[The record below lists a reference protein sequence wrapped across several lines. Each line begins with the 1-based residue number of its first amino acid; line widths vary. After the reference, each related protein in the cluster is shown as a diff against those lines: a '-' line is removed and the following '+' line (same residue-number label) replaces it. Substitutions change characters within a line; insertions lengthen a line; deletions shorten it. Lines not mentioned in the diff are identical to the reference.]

1 MNKKWLTTT
10 TYRSFFLINPS
21 NSLNFVFVSFFKLDR
36 VTKDYKH
43 HDILVINIYLFR
55 VVFLF
60 YNQWWKRKKKI
71 KLQDFH
77 HFKFLIFSSLVIQN
91 VFVCLFFEKLSE
103 NNSRRFLSSFSNK
116 QTNRKN
122 IQFFVFLSQCLFKK
136 TIIFYDHIYKVDIL
150 CEKTNKQTKIYKWN
164 QTLSKH

>member
-1 MNKKWLTTT
+1 MTSLLSTFI
-10 TYRSFFLINPS
+10 YFELFFCFIISDENE
-21 NSLNFVFVSFFKLDR
+21 
-36 VTKDYKH
+36 
-43 HDILVINIYLFR
+43 
-55 VVFLF
+55 
-60 YNQWWKRKKKI
+60 KKKI